1 MEKAMTV
8 TIRRD
13 AMQRHDY
20 TEVATSEVAHIGELG
35 KTAARPQVRRDQ
47 DRTPVLPAEL
57 RFLAP
62 NYNELDVVLSP
73 TDRSLWCY
81 MNPKGPPSFTK
92 GMLGE
97 LIGLRQSVQDF
108 FATNRANGEA
118 IQYFVGASRIPGI
131 YNLGG
136 DLAFFLD
143 CIRDGNREGL
153 RRYAHDCV
161 NVAYHMWTGFDLPI
175 QTIALVQGDAL
186 GGGFEGALSFN
197 VIIAERSAKF
207 GLPEILFNL
216 FPGMGASSFLSRKLN
231 PVQAEKMILSGEI
244 FSAQQLFD
252 MGLIDVLCDD
262 GEGEAAVRKY
272 ISENSRR
279 HAVHHALSRVR
290 RRVMPLTLEE
300 LKDVTDI
307 WVDTALQLSPIEQR
321 RMQRLMIAQHRRLG
335 ETAAF
340 EAV

>member
-1 MEKAMTV
+1 MSATM
-8 TIRRD
+8 RWD
-13 AMQRHDY
+13 AQQRHDY
-20 TEVATSEVAHIGELG
+20 TDVMVGQAANLG
-35 KTAARPQVRRDQ
+35 QLARSPEGSAVGYPQTRREF
-47 DRTPVLPAEL
+47 DRAPVLPSEL

-73 TDRSLWCY
+73 SDRSLWCY
-81 MNPKGPPSFTK
+81 MQPKGPPSFTK

-97 LIGLRQSVQDF
+97 LIALRKSVQDF
-108 FATNRANGEA
+108 FASNRANSEA

-136 DLAFFLD
+136 DLSFFLD

-252 MGLIDVLCDD
+252 MGLIDVLCED

-272 ISENSRR
+272 IAENARR
-279 HAVHHALSRVR
+279 HAVHHALSRIR

-307 WVDTALQLSPIEQR
+307 WVETALQLSPMEQR
-321 RMQRLMIAQHRRLG
+321 RMQRLMIAQHRRLSEG
-335 ETAAF
+335 
-340 EAV
+340 

>member
-1 MEKAMTV
+1 M
-8 TIRRD
+8 
-13 AMQRHDY
+13 
-20 TEVATSEVAHIGELG
+20 
-35 KTAARPQVRRDQ
+35 
-47 DRTPVLPAEL
+47 
-57 RFLAP
+57 
-62 NYNELDVVLSP
+62 
-73 TDRSLWCY
+73 
-81 MNPKGPPSFTK
+81 
-92 GMLGE
+92 
-97 LIGLRQSVQDF
+97 QDF
-108 FATNRANGEA
+108 FASGRANSEA
-118 IQYFVGASRIPGI
+118 IQYFVGASRMPGI

-136 DLAFFLD
+136 DLSFFLD
-143 CIRDGNREGL
+143 CIRNGNREGL

-216 FPGMGASSFLSRKLN
+216 FPGMGASSFLSRKLS

-244 FSAQQLFD
+244 YTAQQLFD
-252 MGLIDVLCDD
+252 MGLIDVLCED

-272 ISENSRR
+272 IADNSRR
-279 HAVHHALSRVR
+279 HAVHHALSRIR

-307 WVDTALQLSPIEQR
+307 WVDTAMQLTPMEQR
-321 RMQRLMIAQHRRLG
+321 RMERLTIAQHRRIT
-335 ETAAF
+335 ES
-340 EAV
+340 AVQHAV